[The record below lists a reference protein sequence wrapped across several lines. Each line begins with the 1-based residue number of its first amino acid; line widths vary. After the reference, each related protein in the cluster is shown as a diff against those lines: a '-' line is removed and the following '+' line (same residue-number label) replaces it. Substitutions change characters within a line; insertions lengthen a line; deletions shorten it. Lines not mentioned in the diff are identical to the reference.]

1 MKRHTSSV
9 LTVLVII
16 VGCAGT
22 AAAGTIAKASV
33 PFEFTA
39 GERTYSAGTYSLVE
53 MKDDLLALY
62 DDRGQ
67 NVGMMLTIVE
77 RNFEPPTES
86 KLKFEVI
93 HGKHVL
99 TEVWTAGQPTGYIFA
114 VKEATSTRPGLSSSG
129 SYQDG
134 NGIRTPHAN

>member
-16 VGCAGT
+16 VGCVGTATAGT
-22 AAAGTIAKASV
+22 LAKANV

-39 GERTYSAGTYSLVE
+39 GERSYSAGTYSLVE
-53 MKDDLLALY
+53 MRDDLLALY

-86 KLKFEVI
+86 KMKFEVVN
-93 HGKHVL
+93 GRHVL

-114 VKEATSTRPGLSSSG
+114 VKGAMATTPGLSPSG

-134 NGIRTPHAN
+134 NRMRTPHAN